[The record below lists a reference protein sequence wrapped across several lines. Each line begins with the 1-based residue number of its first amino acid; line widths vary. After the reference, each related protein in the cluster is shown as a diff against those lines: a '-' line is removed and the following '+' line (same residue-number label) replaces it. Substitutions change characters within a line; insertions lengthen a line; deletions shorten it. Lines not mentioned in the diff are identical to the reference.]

1 MANGSQG
8 RWVPCTGTVAATGP
22 RGDGS
27 ESVEENW
34 KRSVSAGSKGPLASR
49 GARCWRMDGIDWPWL
64 ETANPGYPGFPNR
77 LTAR

>member
-8 RWVPCTGTVAATGP
+8 ARAGGFPALHTGP

-34 KRSVSAGSKGPLASR
+34 KRSVSAGGR
-49 GARCWRMDGIDWPWL
+49 GSVGKQGCSLLENGWR
-64 ETANPGYPGFPNR
+64 
-77 LTAR
+77 